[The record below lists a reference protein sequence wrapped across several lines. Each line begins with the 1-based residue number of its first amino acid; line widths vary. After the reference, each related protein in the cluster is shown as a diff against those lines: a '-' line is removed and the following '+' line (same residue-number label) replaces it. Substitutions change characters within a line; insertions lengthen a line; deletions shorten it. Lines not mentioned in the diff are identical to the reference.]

1 MAIEMKE
8 WSKETK
14 RNILIS
20 TLVIVAAFIFFVAI

>member
-14 RNILIS
+14 RNVILS
-20 TLVIVAAFIFFVAI
+20 TLVILAAIVLFSVI

>member
-14 RNILIS
+14 RNIIIS
-20 TLVIVAAFIFFVAI
+20 SLVIMTAVIFFSLV

>member
-14 RNILIS
+14 RNILLS